1 MLEGTVQLP
10 CIDLEDYWN
19 NLDDY
24 QRSDCVE
31 EYIKNAEDE
40 ELKNCVYTLIDGKS
54 IDDIQDLLEPFGY
67 KVTLIDENNR
77 E

>member
-1 MLEGTVQLP
+1 MLKGTVQLP

-54 IDDIQDLLEPFGY
+54 IDDIQDLFEPFGY

>member
-1 MLEGTVQLP
+1 MLTGTVQYP
-10 CIDLEDYWN
+10 YIDLENYWN

-24 QRSDCVE
+24 QKLDCIE
-31 EYIKNAEDE
+31 EYIKNADNE
-40 ELKNCVYTLIDGKS
+40 ELEYIAHKLIDWNS
-54 IDDIQDLLEPFGY
+54 IDDVQDFLEPFGY

>member
-24 QRSDCVE
+24 QKLDCIE
-31 EYIKNAEDE
+31 EYIKNADNE
-40 ELKNCVYTLIDGKS
+40 ELEYIAHKLIDWNS
-54 IDDIQDLLEPFGY
+54 IDDVQDLLEPFGY

>member
-24 QRSDCVE
+24 QKLDCIE
-31 EYIKNAEDE
+31 EYIKNADNE
-40 ELKNCVYTLIDGKS
+40 ELEYIAHKLIDWNS
-54 IDDIQDLLEPFGY
+54 IDEVQDLLEPFGY

>member
-24 QRSDCVE
+24 QKLDCIE
-31 EYIKNAEDE
+31 EYIKNADNE
-40 ELKNCVYTLIDGKS
+40 ELEYIAHKLIDWNS
-54 IDDIQDLLEPFGY
+54 IDDVQDFLEPFGY